1 MGTLQNQIDEIRNAC
16 QTVSDQIDQIDGLT
30 NALFFA
36 WYEGVTGVSLTISNV
51 ADYNAQN
58 IQLLSA
64 VAVADNT
71 FGEELKDNSLFQP
84 IANAPMAFEEGE
96 RTRLQASFLMRVYP
110 VTATPAAEDIRL
122 INSAGEDLTESQVE
136 VISVEKYDGVLTRA
150 ASSTG
155 LWKVTLGVKE
165 DTYSDLEFDAM
176 TTRINGIAIEDTR
189 VGVTNQ
195 ENRKVVSEYNLTFA
209 NNAKAAKDRLQFT
222 VNDKRVEDIYNR
234 ATDNVDAV
242 MDNKYLP
249 TEYVW
254 INGAQ
259 AKPIWEGGLQNVIEG
274 DNRSRKPYLDV
285 TSKEDITIQLSDKML
300 ESVVAYYVVLD
311 KNCTTYLNLQH
322 GIHSNLRL
330 KALTRC
336 IRQAKPTVRLH

>member
-1 MGTLQNQIDEIRNAC
+1 
-16 QTVSDQIDQIDGLT
+16 
-30 NALFFA
+30 
-36 WYEGVTGVSLTISNV
+36 
-51 ADYNAQN
+51 
-58 IQLLSA
+58 
-64 VAVADNT
+64 
-71 FGEELKDNSLFQP
+71 
-84 IANAPMAFEEGE
+84 
-96 RTRLQASFLMRVYP
+96 MRVYP

-176 TTRINGIAIEDTR
+176 TTRINGSKIEYPLFAVAIEDTR
-189 VGVTNQ
+189 VGVANQ

-234 ATDNVDAV
+234 ATHNVDAV
-242 MDNKYLP
+242 MDDKYLP

-300 ESVVAYYVVLD
+300 ESVVAYYVV
-311 KNCTTYLNLQH
+311 Y

-336 IRQAKPTVRLH
+336 IKQAKPTVRLH